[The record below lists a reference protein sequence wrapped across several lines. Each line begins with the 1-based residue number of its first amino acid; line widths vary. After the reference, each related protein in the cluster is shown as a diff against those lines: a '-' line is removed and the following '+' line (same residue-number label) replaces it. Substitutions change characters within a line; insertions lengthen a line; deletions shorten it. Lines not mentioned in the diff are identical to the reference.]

1 MSSVYSMGINLSNHD
16 RSVAICKDGINLRES
31 VNYSDFSYMSSPAIL
46 AAL

>member
-16 RSVAICKDGINLRES
+16 RSVAICKDGIIFKRECKL
-31 VNYSDFSYMSSPAIL
+31 FRLSYVSSPAIL